1 MSMNKK
7 LMRAYIQ
14 GCEDT
19 WKLVEQAAKTV
30 PGIGEKT
37 QQKLMDAIR
46 EMARKE
52 VKKRF
57 NQTI

>member
-1 MSMNKK
+1 MSMQKK

-19 WKLVEQAAKTV
+19 WKLVEEAAKRV
-30 PGIGEKT
+30 PGIGPKT
-37 QQKLMDAIR
+37 QEKLMEAIR
-46 EMARKE
+46 EMAREE
-52 VKKRF
+52 VKKRY